1 MNGSV
6 SPANMDNIT
15 GLCCSQSRKTEN
27 RSRKRVGECRTLGVW
42 QGYYK
47 LTRDYFTH
55 ITLADLMNAPAGDNY
70 VI

>member
-1 MNGSV
+1 MCQR
-6 SPANMDNIT
+6 A
-15 GLCCSQSRKTEN
+15 
-27 RSRKRVGECRTLGVW
+27 GECRTLGVW